1 MEPTN
6 KTNGVVIALII
17 IVILIIGAVYLWQQ
31 NVSVETEYDT
41 SETILDQDSSELDT
55 LEQDLNSLDV
65 DTGVD
70 VEAIQ

>member
-6 KTNGVVIALII
+6 KTNGLVIALII

-41 SETILDQDSSELDT
+41 TETILDQDSSELDT
-55 LEQDLNSLDV
+55 LEQDLNNLDV
-65 DTGVD
+65 NTGVD
-70 VEAIQ
+70 VEAVQ

>member
-6 KTNGVVIALII
+6 KTNGLVIALII
-17 IVILIIGAVYLWQQ
+17 VVILIIGAVYLWQQ

-41 SETILDQDSSELDT
+41 SETILDQDSSDLNT

-65 DTGVD
+65 NTGVD
-70 VEAIQ
+70 IEAVQ

>member
-1 MEPTN
+1 M
-6 KTNGVVIALII
+6 IALII